1 MWYAIVA
8 TDREDSLSARQEA
21 RPAHLERLQ
30 LLRDQGRLLTA
41 GPLPL
46 ADTRDPGPAGFSGSI
61 IIAEFS
67 SLQEAKRWADSDPYK
82 ASGVYTQVTVTP
94 YKQVF

>member
-8 TDREDSLSARQEA
+8 TDKKDSLPDRVKA

-46 ADTRDPGPAGFSGSI
+46 ADTQDPGPAGFSGSI
-61 IIAEFS
+61 IIAEFP
-67 SLQEAKRWADSDPYK
+67 SLDEAREWAESDPYN
-82 ASGVYTQVTVTP
+82 AAGVYAQISVTP